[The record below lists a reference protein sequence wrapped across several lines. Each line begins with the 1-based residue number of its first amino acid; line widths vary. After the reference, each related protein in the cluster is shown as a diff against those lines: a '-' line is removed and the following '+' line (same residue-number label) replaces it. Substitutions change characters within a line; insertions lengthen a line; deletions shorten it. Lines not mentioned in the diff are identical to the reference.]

1 MKLSIRVV
9 TRSSRDFVKEDS
21 GILKV
26 YVSKP
31 PADGLAN
38 EAVIRLLSDHFNV
51 SKSRVS
57 IVGGARSKNKIVQID

>member
-21 GILKV
+21 GMLKV

-38 EAVIRLLSDHFNV
+38 EAVIKLLSNYFNV

-57 IVGGARSKNKIVQID
+57 ILSGARSKNKIVQID